1 MLINIMETSQP
12 DEAQRTSKPRP
23 PPPIRPKL
31 QYRDGLPLLSPS
43 SPSSRAPPPPV
54 VYREC
59 TPGKCLQ
66 CALAGARCEFFTD
79 EQKIKPSG
87 PCGRCRRVGGGGVCL
102 VRRLREAADWGRD
115 EISGA
120 LAGDWIAAETGG
132 VGEADAVRLAVELL
146 AEGKRGKRRD
156 VCGVVVGEADLKGWA
171 LPKPCEDVVDEVEEE
186 EEVYWKRLLPK
197 RVNVKKDDVEDEMF
211 ETC

>member
-1 MLINIMETSQP
+1 MKPSQP
-12 DEAQRTSKPRP
+12 ENSDEAQHTSKPRR

-31 QYRDGLPLLSPS
+31 QYRNGLPLLSPC
-43 SPSSRAPPPPV
+43 SPCSRPPPPPV

-66 CALAGARCEFFTD
+66 CALAGARCEFFTA

-87 PCGRCRRVGGGGVCL
+87 PCGRCRRVGGVCL
-102 VRRLREAADWGRD
+102 VRRLLESADWGRN

-120 LAGDWIAAETGG
+120 QAGDWISAETG
-132 VGEADAVRLAVELL
+132 VVEEADALRLAGELL
-146 AEGKRGKRRD
+146 AEGRRGRRRD
-156 VCGVVVGEADLKGWA
+156 VCGVVVREADLKGWA
-171 LPKPCEDVVDEVEEE
+171 LPKPCEVEDEVEED
-186 EEVYWKRLLPK
+186 EVYWKRLLPK
-197 RVNVKKDDVEDEMF
+197 GVNVKRDDVEDEVF

>member
-1 MLINIMETSQP
+1 MNHPKTSQP
-12 DEAQRTSKPRP
+12 NTSDETKRMPK

-31 QYRDGLPLLSPS
+31 QYLNGLPLLSPS

-66 CALAGARCEFFTD
+66 CALAGARCEFFTA

-87 PCGRCRRVGGGGVCL
+87 PCGRCRRVGGVCL
-102 VRRLREAADWGRD
+102 VRRLLESADWSRD

-120 LAGDWIAAETGG
+120 QAADWIPAKTGG
-132 VGEADAVRLAVELL
+132 VEEADAVRLAGLGV
-146 AEGKRGKRRD
+146 AE
-156 VCGVVVGEADLKGWA
+156 A
-171 LPKPCEDVVDEVEEE
+171 L
-186 EEVYWKRLLPK
+186 
-197 RVNVKKDDVEDEMF
+197 
-211 ETC
+211 

>member
-1 MLINIMETSQP
+1 MNHPKVSQP
-12 DEAQRTSKPRP
+12 DTSDETQRKSK

-31 QYRDGLPLLSPS
+31 QYRNGLPLLSPP
-43 SPSSRAPPPPV
+43 SPCSRAPPPPV

-66 CALAGARCEFFTD
+66 CALAGARCEFFTA

-87 PCGRCRRVGGGGVCL
+87 PCGRCRRVGGVCL
-102 VRRLREAADWGRD
+102 VRRLLESADWGRN

-120 LAGDWIAAETGG
+120 QAGDWISAETG
-132 VGEADAVRLAVELL
+132 VVEEADAVRLAGELL
-146 AEGKRGKRRD
+146 AEGKRGRRRD

-171 LPKPCEDVVDEVEEE
+171 LPKPCEAEEEAEE

-197 RVNVKKDDVEDEMF
+197 RVNVERDHVEDEMF